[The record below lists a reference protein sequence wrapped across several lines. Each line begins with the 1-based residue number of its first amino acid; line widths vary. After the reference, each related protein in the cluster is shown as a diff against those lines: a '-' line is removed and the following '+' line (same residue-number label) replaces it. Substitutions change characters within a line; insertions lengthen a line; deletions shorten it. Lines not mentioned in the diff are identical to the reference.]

1 MRSDELGGGASLQQ
15 RATSII
21 VALVLGAIA
30 VAAFAARGCQ
40 EGPFGRS
47 QVVLLNSEQEMA
59 LGLDAYKE
67 VIGKAQASVLP
78 STDPRVQ
85 VVKEITRRL
94 AKATLDPR
102 FLKITRLEKYKDRFA
117 KFDWSVEVIRS
128 KEVNAFCLPGGYMV
142 VYTGILP
149 VCENDAALATVMGHE
164 LSHALGRHGAER
176 MAQQQMV
183 QVGVAAAGAGVGAQ
197 DRQRVMQVLNAG
209 AQFGIL
215 SYGRKHESEADHMGL
230 YLMACAGYDPEESV
244 RFWERMKKQSGGGST
259 PEFLSTHPSHE
270 TRIRDLVKWM
280 PEAVKLYQSS
290 PEKTKTRPLPRPPGG

>member
-1 MRSDELGGGASLQQ
+1 MSSDGSGGASLQQ
-15 RATSII
+15 RATGI
-21 VALVLGAIA
+21 VVGLVLGAIA
-30 VAAFAARGCQ
+30 LGVFAARGCQ

-47 QVVLLNSEQEMA
+47 QVVMLSPEQEVA
-59 LGLDAYKE
+59 LGLDAYRE
-67 VIGKAQASVLP
+67 VLSKARVVKSGAQAEA
-78 STDPRVQ
+78 
-85 VVKEITRRL
+85 VKDITRRL
-94 AKATLDPR
+94 VDAVRDPR
-102 FLKITRLEKYKDRFA
+102 FLKITRLEKYRERFA
-117 KFDWSVEVIRS
+117 NFKWQVELVES
-128 KEVNAFCLPGGYMV
+128 KEVNAFCLPGGKMV
-142 VYTGILP
+142 VYTGIMP
-149 VCENDAALATVMGHE
+149 VCQTDAGLATVMGHE

-183 QVGVAAAGAGVGAQ
+183 QIGIAAAGAGVGAE

-244 RFWERMKKQSGGGST
+244 RFWERMKKASGGGKT

-280 PEAVKLYQSS
+280 PEALQLYQSS
-290 PEKTKTRPLPRPPGG
+290 KDKTPTRRLP